1 MSNPKKDG
9 TEQVRVERFT
19 KYELPRLLD
28 LKEKV
33 DGGAK
38 LSEVEMEQLSDIFER
53 ARDFYEF
60 VEKWPKYKSLV
71 AKIIDLYSDISTKA
85 LENESK
91 S

>member
-1 MSNPKKDG
+1 MSNPHKDG
-9 TEQVRVERFT
+9 TEQVRLERFT
-19 KYELPRLLD
+19 KYEMPRLLA

-38 LSEVEMEQLSDIFER
+38 LSDVEIKMLSDIFER

-71 AKIIDLYSDISTKA
+71 AQIIELYNEISTKA
-85 LENESK
+85 LANESK

>member
-1 MSNPKKDG
+1 MSNPHKDG

-19 KYELPRLLD
+19 KYELPRLLA

-38 LSEVEMEQLSDIFER
+38 LSEVEIEKLSDIFER

-71 AKIIDLYSDISTKA
+71 AQIIGLYHEISTKA
-85 LENESK
+85 LEIESRP
-91 S
+91 